1 MPQVEVLLWLLLE
14 AVPNKQLQQCV
25 YPRSKTLTHVAACCC
40 ACVLCEQVNEQFTTY
55 TATDV
60 AEGLQDFLICIE
72 MFVAAL
78 AHTYAFPPRVSLQGV
93 WHLTAEAGDTVVD
106 VWGCLC

>member
-1 MPQVEVLLWLLLE
+1 V
-14 AVPNKQLQQCV
+14 
-25 YPRSKTLTHVAACCC
+25 
-40 ACVLCEQVNEQFTTY
+40 QVNEQFTTY

-78 AHTYAFPPRVSLQGV
+78 AHTYAFPPRVSLQRV
-93 WHLTAEAGDTVVD
+93 WCLLAEAGHMVD
-106 VWGCLC
+106 SLVAIFAWKCSVEPDCVLNA